1 MFLAA
6 RRVQSGHW
14 PYCTT
19 ISTSNARSRIVEV
32 KTSFCTVSLTRSL
45 LLCGSVHTKCA
56 SIRRTDLRPRSF
68 FKQMARSSRLSSSA
82 MTHVLGGFKY
92 LSQFLQKLIVAV
104 FGISSVISILFR
116 KQFTHR
122 FALLG
127 SIGIPQ
133 SAHNTMRC
141 GAGAWYSIV
150 AKRFYRHRAHEC
162 HTSEKKNCLNFLER
176 HLWRASRALRARPLL
191 ARVAN
196 PSPCELISPP
206 QCGGIGQ
213 A

>member
-14 PYCTT
+14 PYCTM
-19 ISTSNARSRIVEV
+19 ISTSKARSRIVEV
-32 KTSFCTVSLTRSL
+32 NTSFCTVSLTRSL
-45 LLCGSVHTKCA
+45 LLCGSVHTKLA

-68 FKQMARSSRLSSSA
+68 FKQIARSSRLSSSA
-82 MTHVLGGFKY
+82 ITHVLGGFKY

-104 FGISSVISILFR
+104 LGISSVISILFR

-150 AKRFYRHRAHEC
+150 AKRFCRH
-162 HTSEKKNCLNFLER
+162 
-176 HLWRASRALRARPLL
+176 
-191 ARVAN
+191 
-196 PSPCELISPP
+196 
-206 QCGGIGQ
+206 
-213 A
+213 